1 MTSPALSPLA
11 RALARTDFAENWY
24 RWCDAR
30 RDWAAEATG
39 TYDEDSLLTAGDVVC
54 SLTVQLGRGLN
65 SQECRLAV
73 LASGERQGEP
83 EMLHAM
89 ARAIRLSQG
98 EPEPDPPY
106 PRPIIGSRGQLEVVS
121 REIVDVVGQVA
132 RGWAS

>member
-1 MTSPALSPLA
+1 MTSPAL
-11 RALARTDFAENWY
+11 
-24 RWCDAR
+24 
-30 RDWAAEATG
+30 
-39 TYDEDSLLTAGDVVC
+39 LTAGGVVC
-54 SLTVQLGRGLN
+54 SLTVQLGRGLD

-83 EMLHAM
+83 EMPHAI
-89 ARAIRLSQG
+89 ARAIRLSRG

-121 REIVDVVGQVA
+121 REIVDVLGQVA